1 MEDIDIARQAKLQN
15 IAKVAEKLGIEENYL
30 EQYGKYK
37 AKISNEL
44 YEKLKDKKDGKLILV
59 TSINP
64 TPLGEGKTTIS
75 IGLAD
80 GLSKINKKA
89 ILALREPSLGPVFGI
104 KGGATGGGYVQVAPM
119 EEINLHF
126 TGDIH
131 AITSANNLLSAL
143 IDNHIFQ
150 GNELGFDKVIWKRC
164 VDLNDRALRKVE
176 ICLSGEKNA
185 VPREDGFDITVASEI
200 MAIFCLA
207 EDIND
212 LKRRI
217 GNIVVG
223 YNKNGEEIRAKD
235 LKAEGAMTVL
245 LKDAIEYANS
255 VVYKKA
261 QSKENLRGMGTTLDV
276 CLIYNSRIYIGHVG
290 DSRVYRIRKEFM
302 RRLTKDHSYVQT
314 LVDDGTITK
323 EEAYSH
329 PKKNMLTKALGC
341 VETVEPDVYTKT
353 FIKDDIILMCSDG
366 LTNMIREENIYEI
379 IKQDKEN
386 AIENLVK
393 QANDNGGLD
402 NITVVIIM

>member
-1 MEDIDIARQAKLQN
+1 MAVESAKDY
-15 IAKVAEKLGIEENYL
+15 IHKHFAKNKDSKEKLE
-30 EQYGKYK
+30 
-37 AKISNEL
+37 A
-44 YEKLKDKKDGKLILV
+44 
-59 TSINP
+59 
-64 TPLGEGKTTIS
+64 
-75 IGLAD
+75 
-80 GLSKINKKA
+80 
-89 ILALREPSLGPVFGI
+89 
-104 KGGATGGGYVQVAPM
+104 
-119 EEINLHF
+119 
-126 TGDIH
+126 
-131 AITSANNLLSAL
+131 
-143 IDNHIFQ
+143 
-150 GNELGFDKVIWKRC
+150 
-164 VDLNDRALRKVE
+164 
-176 ICLSGEKNA
+176 
-185 VPREDGFDITVASEI
+185 
-200 MAIFCLA
+200 
-207 EDIND
+207 
-212 LKRRI
+212 
-217 GNIVVG
+217 
-223 YNKNGEEIRAKD
+223 
-235 LKAEGAMTVL
+235 L

-366 LTNMIREENIYEI
+366 LTNMIREEEIFKI
-379 IKQDKEN
+379 IKQDKEK
-386 AIENLVK
+386 ATENLVK

>member
-1 MEDIDIARQAKLQN
+1 MAVESARDYIHKHFAKN
-15 IAKVAEKLGIEENYL
+15 KDSKEKLE
-30 EQYGKYK
+30 
-37 AKISNEL
+37 
-44 YEKLKDKKDGKLILV
+44 
-59 TSINP
+59 T
-64 TPLGEGKTTIS
+64 
-75 IGLAD
+75 
-80 GLSKINKKA
+80 
-89 ILALREPSLGPVFGI
+89 
-104 KGGATGGGYVQVAPM
+104 
-119 EEINLHF
+119 
-126 TGDIH
+126 
-131 AITSANNLLSAL
+131 
-143 IDNHIFQ
+143 
-150 GNELGFDKVIWKRC
+150 
-164 VDLNDRALRKVE
+164 
-176 ICLSGEKNA
+176 
-185 VPREDGFDITVASEI
+185 
-200 MAIFCLA
+200 
-207 EDIND
+207 
-212 LKRRI
+212 
-217 GNIVVG
+217 
-223 YNKNGEEIRAKD
+223 
-235 LKAEGAMTVL
+235 L

-302 RRLTKDHSYVQT
+302 RGLTKDHSYVQT

-329 PKKNMLTKALGC
+329 PKRNMLTKALGC